1 MNFADCIELTGLRV
15 FAYHGVL
22 EEERATGQ
30 EFVIDVKIT
39 LDLRDAAAF
48 DDVEKTIH
56 YGDLAEEI
64 AAAVRANPVD
74 LIETVGERIAEVVLA
89 HERATMVS
97 VTVHKPT
104 APISVPFADVSV
116 TINRGRM

>member
-1 MNFADCIELTGLRV
+1 MNFADCIELTGLRI

-22 EEERATGQ
+22 KEERATGQ

-74 LIETVGERIAEVVLA
+74 LIETVGERIADLVLA

>member
-1 MNFADCIELTGLRV
+1 MNFADCIELTGLRI

-22 EEERATGQ
+22 KEERANGQ

-39 LDLRDAAAF
+39 LDLREAAAF

-64 AAAVRANPVD
+64 AAAVQANPVD
-74 LIETVGERIAEVVLA
+74 LIETVGERIADLVLA
-89 HERATMVS
+89 HDRATMVS

>member
-1 MNFADCIELTGLRV
+1 M
-15 FAYHGVL
+15 
-22 EEERATGQ
+22 
-30 EFVIDVKIT
+30 KIT
-39 LDLRDAAAF
+39 LDLREAAAF

-74 LIETVGERIAEVVLA
+74 LIETVGERIADLVLA
-89 HERATMVS
+89 HDRATMVS